1 MEEIKVR
8 GKQKI
13 LIVDDSEMNRE
24 ILSEILCEDYELQE
38 AANGVRALEIL
49 GEYGGDVDLMLLD
62 ITMPEM
68 DGFEVLS
75 YMNRS
80 GLIEN
85 IPVIMI
91 SAENATS
98 YVERAYEMGVTDYIQ
113 RPFDVRVV
121 RRRVV
126 NTLMLYAR
134 QERLADMVIDLVY
147 EREKDNYM
155 MLNIL
160 SHIVEFRNGESG
172 LHVVH
177 IQKATEILLEN
188 LVKKTDKYKLSQ
200 ADITRISKAS
210 SLHDIGKISIADE
223 ILNKPGRLTQEEFE
237 IIKGHSMAGANL
249 LGQLPVYTDDPL
261 VKTAYEICRWH
272 HERYDGRGY
281 PDGLVGDQI
290 PISAQ
295 IVALADVYDALTSER
310 CYKKAFSHEKAVEM
324 INNGECGTFNPLVL
338 ECLTDV
344 SDSLQAALAADSPN
358 MTNDRQIRGVLGE
371 ILGKEDMGTSGR
383 ILRLMEEEREKTN
396 FFTSRVKELQFDYN
410 VLASRVTISQWGADY
425 LGLNKVIL
433 NSDTEWKDILG
444 EENLKALTNKLHQ
457 ATPENPEIEMECLID
472 VQGELRWHLC
482 EARALWSKETHP
494 QYIGAVGKLTE
505 SQPQH

>member
-1 MEEIKVR
+1 MEKIKVR

-147 EREKDNYM
+147 EREKDNNM

-200 ADITRISKAS
+200 ADRKS
-210 SLHDIGKISIADE
+210 
-223 ILNKPGRLTQEEFE
+223 
-237 IIKGHSMAGANL
+237 
-249 LGQLPVYTDDPL
+249 V
-261 VKTAYEICRWH
+261 V
-272 HERYDGRGY
+272 
-281 PDGLVGDQI
+281 
-290 PISAQ
+290 
-295 IVALADVYDALTSER
+295 
-310 CYKKAFSHEKAVEM
+310 
-324 INNGECGTFNPLVL
+324 
-338 ECLTDV
+338 
-344 SDSLQAALAADSPN
+344 
-358 MTNDRQIRGVLGE
+358 
-371 ILGKEDMGTSGR
+371 
-383 ILRLMEEEREKTN
+383 
-396 FFTSRVKELQFDYN
+396 
-410 VLASRVTISQWGADY
+410 
-425 LGLNKVIL
+425 
-433 NSDTEWKDILG
+433 
-444 EENLKALTNKLHQ
+444 
-457 ATPENPEIEMECLID
+457 
-472 VQGELRWHLC
+472 
-482 EARALWSKETHP
+482 
-494 QYIGAVGKLTE
+494 
-505 SQPQH
+505 

>member
-1 MEEIKVR
+1 MEKIKVR

-147 EREKDNYM
+147 EREKDNNM

-210 SLHDIGKISIADE
+210 SLHDI
-223 ILNKPGRLTQEEFE
+223 
-237 IIKGHSMAGANL
+237 
-249 LGQLPVYTDDPL
+249 
-261 VKTAYEICRWH
+261 
-272 HERYDGRGY
+272 
-281 PDGLVGDQI
+281 
-290 PISAQ
+290 
-295 IVALADVYDALTSER
+295 
-310 CYKKAFSHEKAVEM
+310 
-324 INNGECGTFNPLVL
+324 
-338 ECLTDV
+338 
-344 SDSLQAALAADSPN
+344 
-358 MTNDRQIRGVLGE
+358 
-371 ILGKEDMGTSGR
+371 
-383 ILRLMEEEREKTN
+383 
-396 FFTSRVKELQFDYN
+396 
-410 VLASRVTISQWGADY
+410 
-425 LGLNKVIL
+425 
-433 NSDTEWKDILG
+433 
-444 EENLKALTNKLHQ
+444 
-457 ATPENPEIEMECLID
+457 
-472 VQGELRWHLC
+472 
-482 EARALWSKETHP
+482 
-494 QYIGAVGKLTE
+494 
-505 SQPQH
+505 

>member
-147 EREKDNYM
+147 EREKDNNM

-210 SLHDIGKISIADE
+210 SLHEIG
-223 ILNKPGRLTQEEFE
+223 
-237 IIKGHSMAGANL
+237 
-249 LGQLPVYTDDPL
+249 
-261 VKTAYEICRWH
+261 
-272 HERYDGRGY
+272 
-281 PDGLVGDQI
+281 
-290 PISAQ
+290 
-295 IVALADVYDALTSER
+295 
-310 CYKKAFSHEKAVEM
+310 
-324 INNGECGTFNPLVL
+324 
-338 ECLTDV
+338 
-344 SDSLQAALAADSPN
+344 
-358 MTNDRQIRGVLGE
+358 
-371 ILGKEDMGTSGR
+371 
-383 ILRLMEEEREKTN
+383 
-396 FFTSRVKELQFDYN
+396 
-410 VLASRVTISQWGADY
+410 
-425 LGLNKVIL
+425 
-433 NSDTEWKDILG
+433 
-444 EENLKALTNKLHQ
+444 
-457 ATPENPEIEMECLID
+457 
-472 VQGELRWHLC
+472 
-482 EARALWSKETHP
+482 RAH
-494 QYIGAVGKLTE
+494 V
-505 SQPQH
+505 

>member
-147 EREKDNYM
+147 EREKDNNM

-223 ILNKPGRLTQEEFE
+223 IL
-237 IIKGHSMAGANL
+237 
-249 LGQLPVYTDDPL
+249 
-261 VKTAYEICRWH
+261 
-272 HERYDGRGY
+272 
-281 PDGLVGDQI
+281 
-290 PISAQ
+290 
-295 IVALADVYDALTSER
+295 
-310 CYKKAFSHEKAVEM
+310 
-324 INNGECGTFNPLVL
+324 
-338 ECLTDV
+338 
-344 SDSLQAALAADSPN
+344 
-358 MTNDRQIRGVLGE
+358 
-371 ILGKEDMGTSGR
+371 
-383 ILRLMEEEREKTN
+383 
-396 FFTSRVKELQFDYN
+396 TSR
-410 VLASRVTISQWGADY
+410 AG
-425 LGLNKVIL
+425 
-433 NSDTEWKDILG
+433 
-444 EENLKALTNKLHQ
+444 
-457 ATPENPEIEMECLID
+457 
-472 VQGELRWHLC
+472 
-482 EARALWSKETHP
+482 
-494 QYIGAVGKLTE
+494 
-505 SQPQH
+505 

>member
-1 MEEIKVR
+1 
-8 GKQKI
+8 
-13 LIVDDSEMNRE
+13 
-24 ILSEILCEDYELQE
+24 
-38 AANGVRALEIL
+38 
-49 GEYGGDVDLMLLD
+49 MLLD

-147 EREKDNYM
+147 EREKDNNM

-223 ILNKPGRLTQEEFE
+223 ILNKPSLIRL
-237 IIKGHSMAGANL
+237 I
-249 LGQLPVYTDDPL
+249 
-261 VKTAYEICRWH
+261 RW
-272 HERYDGRGY
+272 
-281 PDGLVGDQI
+281 
-290 PISAQ
+290 
-295 IVALADVYDALTSER
+295 
-310 CYKKAFSHEKAVEM
+310 
-324 INNGECGTFNPLVL
+324 
-338 ECLTDV
+338 
-344 SDSLQAALAADSPN
+344 
-358 MTNDRQIRGVLGE
+358 
-371 ILGKEDMGTSGR
+371 
-383 ILRLMEEEREKTN
+383 
-396 FFTSRVKELQFDYN
+396 
-410 VLASRVTISQWGADY
+410 
-425 LGLNKVIL
+425 
-433 NSDTEWKDILG
+433 
-444 EENLKALTNKLHQ
+444 
-457 ATPENPEIEMECLID
+457 
-472 VQGELRWHLC
+472 
-482 EARALWSKETHP
+482 
-494 QYIGAVGKLTE
+494 
-505 SQPQH
+505 